1 MLDAVEV
8 HRDRGDVAGEPQR
21 GPLAETSIFSPAL
34 EPLKSSRSLPPWP
47 STVSL
52 PSPGSHWNGR
62 RRRPSRARGRRRCC
76 RRRGRCRRRRRSV
89 SCSGA
94 ADQRVVAGAAVD
106 GHVLVCERPAALVDA
121 DVVVAGAGLDVDR
134 GEGAAVE
141 AEVGGA
147 VRADVDLE
155 RAGRAR
161 REAERELV
169 ARRVAL
175 ERQCARLHPCRVGG
189 VRQIGEKPSAA
200 AARPPA
206 RRMRAGAVIPIIGV
220 VPFVRRAWS

>member
-1 MLDAVEV
+1 MIEATFRKRTARPRTGGERDLFGCVRAVEV
-8 HRDRGDVAGEPQR
+8 EPVVAALAVDRVAAVAGVPLEAVVAGSHRGGVRADVAVGEV
-21 GPLAETSIFSPAL
+21 LAGAADEAV
-34 EPLKSSRSLPPWP
+34 RS
-47 STVSL
+47 
-52 PSPGSHWNGR
+52 
-62 RRRPSRARGRRRCC
+62 C
-76 RRRGRCRRRRRSV
+76 
-89 SCSGA
+89 A
-94 ADQRVVAGAAVD
+94 ADQRVVTGAAVH

-121 DVVVAGAGLDVDR
+121 DVVVAGAGLDVDG

-141 AEVGGA
+141 AEVGGS
-147 VRADVDLE
+147 VRADVGLE

-161 REAERELV
+161 RKAEHELV

-220 VPFVRRAWS
+220 VPFVRRGWS